1 MADERDEIRQR
12 VSIVD
17 LVGQRVSLKKRGKR
31 WEGLCPFHDDKNP
44 SFTVSDDT
52 GTYRCWACGAWG
64 DVFDWVMKTQNVDF
78 PEALALLAQQAGIEL
93 PSRGQKRPPG
103 ERETQDRIMA
113 EAVSYFKESL
123 SKHRPPLDY
132 CASRGLT
139 QKVLDAWDIGFAPA
153 VDAGL
158 AERLA
163 AKKLGLPVAKD
174 LYVVA
179 QDGGGGYFDRF
190 KGRLMF
196 PIRDERGKLVA
207 FGGRIL
213 GEGQPKYIN
222 SGDTPLFK
230 KKRVLYGLFQ
240 ARDSLSK
247 GEPAVLVEGYLD
259 VIACHVAGIESAVAS
274 LGTAL
279 TEDQAKLL
287 RRFTEEVVIL
297 YDGDEAGL
305 KAAESGCAVLAEAGL
320 RVSVCDLPPGQDP
333 DSVVKTRGPSGLEEA
348 LAAAVEPIVFR
359 VSLVERRIR
368 PDSQEFWPSIYRVLA
383 TSDNPSLVERMATIL
398 AGKYLP
404 HQSSTNAV
412 STLLNEVRRLRSGKR
427 TTSARASSAKPTPPK
442 QLAMSQAEIGV
453 LHAFVEEPF
462 RELAYAGLRLEALW
476 FSAAAKECRAA
487 ILETF
492 PERPPS
498 GPPKDWI
505 HAIEPDE
512 TRRTLTDIAAREESI
527 NEPYLVGCVAKLELQ
542 AEQRRIDE
550 LKTREVGDERL
561 QAIMEK
567 LVSIKSPR
575 E

>member
-1 MADERDEIRQR
+1 MADERDEIRHR
-12 VSIVD
+12 VNIVD

-31 WEGLCPFHDDKNP
+31 WEGLCPFHDDKHP
-44 SFTVSDDT
+44 SFTVSEDT

-64 DVFDWVMKTQNVDF
+64 DIFDWVMKTQNVDF
-78 PEALALLAQQAGIEL
+78 AEALALLAQQAGVEL
-93 PSRGQKRPPG
+93 RSRGQKKPPG

-113 EAVSYFKESL
+113 EAVAYFKENL
-123 SKHRPPLDY
+123 SRHRPALDY

-139 QKVLDAWDIGFAPA
+139 QKVLEAWDIGFAPA

-163 AKKLGLPVAKD
+163 AKKLGLPLAKD

-179 QDGGGGYFDRF
+179 QDGTGGYFDRF

-196 PIRDERGKLVA
+196 PIRDERGKWVA

-213 GEGQPKYIN
+213 GDGQPKYIN

-240 ARDSLSK
+240 ARDALSQGK
-247 GEPAVLVEGYLD
+247 PAVLVEGYLD
-259 VIACHVAGIESAVAS
+259 VIACHVAGVDSAVAS

-333 DSVVKTRGPSGLEEA
+333 DSLVKARGPTGLDEA

-359 VSLVERRIR
+359 VSLVERRVH

-404 HQSSTNAV
+404 HQSSTQAV
-412 STLLNEVRRLRSGKR
+412 STLLNEVRRLRSGKKPVQR
-427 TTSARASSAKPTPPK
+427 QAASTKPTLPK
-442 QLAMSQAEIGV
+442 QPSMSQAEIGV
-453 LHAFVEEPF
+453 LHAFVEEPL
-462 RELAYAGLRLEALW
+462 RERAYSSLKRESLW
-476 FSAAAKECRAA
+476 FSAAAQECRAA
-487 ILETF
+487 ILDAF

-498 GPPKDWI
+498 GPPREWM
-505 HAIEPDE
+505 HAIESDDH
-512 TRRTLTDIAAREESI
+512 RRALTDIAAREETV
-527 NEPYLVGCVAKLELQ
+527 NERYLDGCVAKLETQ

-550 LKTREVGDERL
+550 LKSGQEGDERL

-567 LVSIKSPR
+567 LATIKTPR